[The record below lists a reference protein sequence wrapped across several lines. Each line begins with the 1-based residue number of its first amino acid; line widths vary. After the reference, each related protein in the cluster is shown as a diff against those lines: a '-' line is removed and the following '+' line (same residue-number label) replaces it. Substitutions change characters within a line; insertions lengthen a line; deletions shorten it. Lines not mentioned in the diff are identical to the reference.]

1 MAESSERVSAA
12 PEIVYD
18 DGTVLVC
25 VKPAGVLST
34 DEPGGLP
41 GLLRERLGDEKTD
54 LRTVHRLDRAVGG
67 LMVLARGGA
76 SASALSRQIR
86 EGSFEKEYLAVVHGE
101 TADCDTLRD
110 LMFRDKARKMSFV
123 TDSPAKGVQEAVL
136 HYETLWRYSGLSC
149 VRIALET
156 GRTHQIRVQFA
167 SRGWPLAGERKYCEN
182 PDPCPLA
189 LFSCGLAFDH
199 PVTGKRMR
207 FAHEPPA
214 VWPWTLCEEL
224 NSELK

>member
-1 MAESSERVSAA
+1 MTLLYPAIFIGSYLLGSLSLSIIVSSKLFGGDIRGMGSGNAGATNMARVFGWTA
-12 PEIVYD
+12 
-18 DGTVLVC
+18 
-25 VKPAGVLST
+25 
-34 DEPGGLP
+34 
-41 GLLRERLGDEKTD
+41 GLLTLAGDAAKAIIPMLIANKLAGD
-54 LRTVHRLDRAVGG
+54 VG
-67 LMVLARGGA
+67 
-76 SASALSRQIR
+76 
-86 EGSFEKEYLAVVHGE
+86 LAVAGIGCIMGH
-101 TADCDTLRD
+101 C
-110 LMFRDKARKMSFV
+110 F
-123 TDSPAKGVQEAVL
+123 PVL

-156 GRTHQIRVQFA
+156 GRTHQIRVQFV

-182 PDPCPLA
+182 PDSCPLA
-189 LFSCGLAFDH
+189 LFSCALAFDH